1 MQNNSQNVSVP
12 KYGLEFGFASNSDEA
27 CGFKIK
33 NFWFQKLAAERAKEP
48 ICGNEAGSK
57 KKTQKKTRKETRN
70 TKNDN
75 LRQFSHVNRFL
86 SNSFLF
92 FFCSIPSR

>member
-57 KKTQKKTRKETRN
+57 KSHKKDSKGN
-70 TKNDN
+70 KK
-75 LRQFSHVNRFL
+75 SKK
-86 SNSFLF
+86 
-92 FFCSIPSR
+92 